1 MERIGGIV
9 ARRPGLAWVLVVG
22 LSIPPFLGF
31 CGYELVD
38 REKARWDSADQRRD
52 LEDVK
57 QAFSNRFS
65 GFPNF
70 LVLESEDFFQRDRL
84 NAIRESVQIL
94 RSRYTV
100 AWLGDLQQATLFGDR
115 LPLLPGADASQ
126 DELDQERPR
135 LMEHPLVKGQLLSAD
150 GGTMLVGFLDWQVS
164 TEDEALTSALRV
176 LRNAGVTV
184 RLTGISALRDSY
196 YVAIGEAHD
205 RTMYTAIVVIM
216 VLALIIFRGLPA
228 IIIASSGPCIGL
240 LWALGWLE
248 LLGGTNNDL
257 SEIIV
262 PVLVLVV
269 GFTDAVHFVVDI
281 RQQRVAGRSQA
292 DAAAHAVHQVGLACF
307 LTSITTAIG
316 FLSLL
321 LADSEVVDGFGRDA
335 AIGVVITFVSVTLIV
350 PLMSTTRLGRNIHR
364 GVERDLVGKN
374 IVKLT
379 WLIDAIVRH
388 GRAVAIGGVIVT
400 IGLGFGAS
408 RLEPDDWLGNRI
420 PHGTEA
426 WEAMEHCDQTFGG
439 IRVMRLGIK
448 FPAGADTEVIWNVI
462 AECEQLIRDEE
473 LLGEPLSIRAW
484 LTLAPGAN
492 RHQKLRLTRSIPE
505 QFRREFWNGEAQQ
518 TQVVARMQDLGIR
531 RYRPVLSRL
540 RSGIESIKRRHAG
553 FQVTL
558 TGDAIVEAE
567 VVQDVV
573 SQLLKSLFLAA
584 GIIFITITIAY
595 RSIRVS
601 LLSLVPNMFPLVATA
616 CVRASI
622 DTSLDIASAT
632 SFAICLGIAVDD
644 TIHFLTR
651 YQYERRQGSDV
662 QLALHNAFM
671 TVGSALVMTTVVM
684 VSGFASVLTS
694 SLPTHFYF
702 ASMACSTIAAA
713 LIGDLVLLPALLA
726 WMDGSASGK

>member
-9 ARRPGLAWVLVVG
+9 ARHPRLAWALVVA
-22 LSIPPFLGF
+22 LSVPPILGF
-31 CGYELVD
+31 CGFELVD
-38 REKARWDSADQRRD
+38 REKARWDSEDQRRELD
-52 LEDVK
+52 DVK
-57 QAFSNRFS
+57 EAFSNRFS

-70 LVLESEDFFQRDRL
+70 LVLESEDFFQRDRF
-84 NAIRESVQIL
+84 NAIRDAVEIL
-94 RSRYTV
+94 RAHYQV
-100 AWLGDLQQATLFGDR
+100 AWLGDLQQVSLFGNR
-115 LPLLPGADASQ
+115 LPLLPNADASQ
-126 DELDQERPR
+126 DELDDARAD
-135 LMEHPLVKGQLLSAD
+135 LMEHPLVKGQLVSAD
-150 GGTMLVGFLDWQVS
+150 GQTMLVGFLDWDVS
-164 TEDEALTSALRV
+164 ADDDQLTSAIQV
-176 LRNAGVTV
+176 LRDAGITV
-184 RLTGISALRDSY
+184 RLTGISALRKSY
-196 YVAIGEAHD
+196 YAAISQAHD
-205 RTMYTAIVVIM
+205 RTLYTAMAVIV

-228 IIIASSGPCIGL
+228 IIIASSGPGIGL

-257 SEIIV
+257 AEIIV

-269 GFTDAVHFVVDI
+269 GFTDAVHFVVHI
-281 RQQRVAGRSQA
+281 RQQRVEGRGQA
-292 DAAAHAVHQVGLACF
+292 DSAAHAVHQVGLACF

-350 PLMSTTRLGRNIHR
+350 PLMSMTRLGRNIHR
-364 GVERDLVGKN
+364 GVEHDLVGKN
-374 IVKLT
+374 IVKLA

-388 GRAVAIGGVIVT
+388 GRAVAIAGIILTV
-400 IGLGFGAS
+400 GLGIGAS

-426 WEAMEHCDQTFGG
+426 WEAMEHCDRAFGG
-439 IRVMRLGIK
+439 IRLLRLGIK
-448 FPAGADTEVIWNVI
+448 FPADAETAIIWDVI
-462 AECEQLIRDEE
+462 AECEQLIRDQD
-473 LLGEPLSIRAW
+473 LLGEPLSIRGW

-505 QFRREFWNGEAQQ
+505 QFRREFWNSETHH

-531 RYRPVLSRL
+531 RYRSVLSHMRAE
-540 RSGIESIKRRHAG
+540 IESIQTRHPG
-553 FQVTL
+553 FQLTL

-567 VVQDVV
+567 VVEDVV
-573 SQLLKSLFLAA
+573 RQLLNSLFLAA
-584 GIIFITITIAY
+584 GIIFVTIAVAY

-601 LLSLVPNMFPLVATA
+601 LLALVPNMFPLVATA
-616 CVRASI
+616 CIRASI

-632 SFAICLGIAVDD
+632 SFAVCLGIAVDD

-651 YQYERRQGSDV
+651 YQYERRHGSDV
-662 QLALHNAFM
+662 KLALHKSFM

-684 VSGFASVLTS
+684 VSGFASVMTS

-713 LIGDLVLLPALLA
+713 LLGDLVLLPALLA
-726 WMDGSASGK
+726 WIDGSSE